1 MATAELCS
9 QVGLFA
15 TALLPQKQT
24 LSAGRR
30 PSDNKSYCGLLGSQT
45 LKGRRKRSEG
55 IGVEKEVGV
64 KSVSEAKGEQ
74 TFPKKP
80 HRPSCFCT
88 SCLLTENKR
97 PTAVGCHCLPP
108 VTTGY
113 DART

>member
-55 IGVEKEVGV
+55 IGVEKEVEV
-64 KSVSEAKGEQ
+64 KSVSEGTDFSKETTQ
-74 TFPKKP
+74 TF
-80 HRPSCFCT
+80 
-88 SCLLTENKR
+88 LLLYFLST
-97 PTAVGCHCLPP
+97 
-108 VTTGY
+108 
-113 DART
+113 D